1 MPAESEFEGVGTG
14 DGASA
19 PEPAPRSLA
28 IPSRAEPPPPPT
40 PADAEPPEPPEPPNP
55 AAGEAPPLE
64 ERRVHAQIFHDDT
77 ERNTFVAGGAHV
89 ITVTIGLP
97 GKVRGTA
104 ADKPIR
110 GVDIP
115 EDGVTLDVVLR
126 WRDQTCRDTMVLP
139 ANRRKSST
147 SCDLPLHV
155 PADAQVV
162 SAEIAFLYKGRVFE
176 IVDVAALVLARG
188 VAEQPSQRVDVTVQ
202 MHRRQVAELS
212 DTQTYGAALVVDR
225 SLRIYDESGAHD
237 YDLQESETATTW
249 LNNALYVT
257 QDSLVR
263 RRPAARGDAQLD
275 AEDEIVRI
283 LLINMARHGAV
294 MYNGLEQRGYVDRGP
309 RLQVVNYNPKRYV
322 PIEFIYDL
330 GHPVD
335 DARICPEGLA
345 ALGTDV
351 DRCPR
356 CSLEKLSSD
365 ARTKMPTVC
374 PLGFWSLQK
383 VIERLDLGEDARRE
397 AAGFDAPR
405 PERRHLPSF
414 NAALFASSHLV
425 PDDERIATREA
436 IVKSIA
442 SANCVE
448 DWETWKSALD
458 STMPLLIAL
467 PHHGVSNSIDY
478 LEIGAE
484 TQAHAL
490 GWLYRSQLN
499 ASYVNPRNSRPG
511 PVVFLL
517 GCRTNAQTE
526 DGYGLLAEQFLKLSA
541 SIVVGTTAE
550 ILAKHAAPVAREFIR
565 LLVTDERGEDF
576 GAVMRRARRRML
588 ASGYL
593 MAMGVVALGDAE
605 WRLAPGVH

>member
-1 MPAESEFEGVGTG
+1 M
-14 DGASA
+14 
-19 PEPAPRSLA
+19 
-28 IPSRAEPPPPPT
+28 
-40 PADAEPPEPPEPPNP
+40 
-55 AAGEAPPLE
+55 
-64 ERRVHAQIFHDDT
+64 
-77 ERNTFVAGGAHV
+77 
-89 ITVTIGLP
+89 TIGLP

-104 ADKPIR
+104 ADKPIQ

-115 EDGVTLDVVLR
+115 EEGVTLDVVLH
-126 WRDQTCRDTMVLP
+126 WGDQTCSDKLILP

-162 SAEIAFLYKGRVFE
+162 SAEIAFLYKGRIFE
-176 IVDVAALVLARG
+176 IVDVAALVLAKG
-188 VAEQPSQRVDVTVQ
+188 VAEQPANRVDVKVQ

-212 DTQTYGAALVVDR
+212 DTKTYGAALVLDR

-237 YDLQESETATTW
+237 FDLQESEAATTW
-249 LNNALYVT
+249 LNNALFVT

-263 RRPAARGDAQLD
+263 RRPAVREGDQQLD
-275 AEDEIVRI
+275 AEDETVRK
-283 LLINMARHGAV
+283 LLIRMARHGAV

-330 GHPVD
+330 GHPTD
-335 DARICPEGLA
+335 EARVCQEGLA
-345 ALGTDV
+345 ALDTDV

-356 CSLEKLSSD
+356 CSIDRPSSD
-365 ARTKMPTVC
+365 ERTKMPTVC

-383 VIERLDLGEDARRE
+383 VIERLDLSEDARRE
-397 AAGFDAPR
+397 AAGFDSPQ
-405 PERRHLPSF
+405 PKHRHLPSF
-414 NAALFASSHLV
+414 DAALFASSHLV
-425 PDDERIATREA
+425 PDDERIATQEA
-436 IVKSIA
+436 IAKAIA
-442 SANCVE
+442 AANYVE
-448 DWETWKSALD
+448 DWEKWKSALD
-458 STMPLLIAL
+458 ATVPLLIAL
-467 PHHGVSNSIDY
+467 PHHGVSDSIDY

-484 TQAHAL
+484 NQAREL

-499 ASYVNPRNSRPG
+499 ASYVNPRNSLPG

-526 DGYGLLAEQFLKLSA
+526 DGYGLLAEQFLKLKA
-541 SIVVGTTAE
+541 SIVVGTSAE
-550 ILAKHAAPVAREFIR
+550 ILAKHAAPVAREFVR

-605 WRLAPGVH
+605 WRLAPRVN